1 MVDTMR
7 EQEQII
13 RERALLRVARLFRM
27 PVAELRLDH
36 TFGVDLKPS
45 FVSDFRRNEFDQI
58 DDDIHDVADR
68 TVAKEFKSGK
78 LVIQTVG
85 DYCDH
90 LVRCSR
96 TKPKDVERI
105 FELDEKRNSRS
116 APA

>member
-1 MVDTMR
+1 MVDAMR

-13 RERALLRVARLFRM
+13 HERALLRVARLFRV
-27 PVAELRLDH
+27 PVDELRLDH
-36 TFGVDLKPS
+36 IFGVDLKPS
-45 FVSDFRRNEFDQI
+45 FVSDLRRNEFDQI
-58 DDDIHDVADR
+58 DDDIHGVADR

-78 LVIQTVG
+78 LVIRTVG

-96 TKPKDVERI
+96 TKPKDVEII